1 MLVDRGAASPRNA
14 RPRPLLIDRARGGTS
29 YRPLPKIEPSTPR
42 VIERP
47 SCEPTERATL
57 LAIASPAPSRC
68 PPRGPVVPKKKS
80 CNCLVKPP
88 SLSTADP
95 GEVPDGEAPGPACFT
110 SVLALS

>member
-1 MLVDRGAASPRNA
+1 MSLDRGATSLRNA
-14 RPRPLLIDRARGGTS
+14 RPRPFLIDRVGGGSS
-29 YRPLPKIEPSTPR
+29 YRPLPEIEPSTPR

-95 GEVPDGEAPGPACFT
+95 GEVPDGGAAVPACF
-110 SVLALS
+110 